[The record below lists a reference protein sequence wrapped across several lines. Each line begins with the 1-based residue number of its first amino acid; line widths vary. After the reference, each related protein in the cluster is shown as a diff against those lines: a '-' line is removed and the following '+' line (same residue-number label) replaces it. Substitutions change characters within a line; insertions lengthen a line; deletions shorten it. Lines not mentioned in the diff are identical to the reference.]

1 MTFYGYT
8 VEVEVSDSFGSYR
21 ETSHNVYPMTK
32 ESAERMIRRTL
43 ERYAIYCS
51 GKTVNIIKAYIREL
65 EG

>member
-21 ETSHNVYPMTK
+21 ETAHNVYPMTR
-32 ESAERMIRRTL
+32 ESAELMIKRTL

-51 GKTVNIIKAYIREL
+51 GKTVKVIKANIREL